1 MTGALAD
8 VWIRPAPKGEDTLKT
23 AVVTDGRYRASIA
36 AVRALG
42 EAGFRVIVTQT
53 KGEAAMEPAS
63 FASRFT
69 GETRWIE
76 GSCQEAAYGQR
87 LMDLLKEYDHPVLF
101 CTGAD
106 TLHLI
111 SRQREEFAQVA
122 DFLVAPPQV
131 LDALNDKEQ
140 VHQRCLALGIPV
152 PEEYT
157 GLPDRFP
164 VVIKPHCG
172 EKFGLKAKDRYV
184 IARSREDYE
193 THYAAM
199 RRYDASPIVQEKVE
213 GPGEGANLLL
223 DANSRL
229 VCALCHRRLREY
241 PVTGGPST
249 CCVSFYD
256 ENMIRQAHD
265 LLASFGFVGMA
276 MVEFKGGRVLEV
288 NPRVWGSFPM
298 TACCESP
305 FTALYA
311 QAAQGE
317 RVDYTP
323 CNYRQGVKMR
333 YLLNDGAATLGYLR
347 QGNLKQALGGVVDFF
362 FTREALYRKD
372 DKKAYQTYLRN
383 SWKGR

>member
-1 MTGALAD
+1 M
-8 VWIRPAPKGEDTLKT
+8 KT

-42 EAGFRVIVTQT
+42 EAGFRVVVTQT

-63 FASRFT
+63 FASRFA

-76 GSCQEAAYGQR
+76 GSCKEADYGRR
-87 LMDLLKEYDHPVLF
+87 LLDLLREYQRPVLF

-106 TLHLI
+106 TLNLV
-111 SRQREEFAQVA
+111 SRRREEFAQAA
-122 DFLVAPPQV
+122 DFLVAPPEV
-131 LDALNDKEQ
+131 LDGLNDKEW
-140 VHQRCLALGIPV
+140 VHRRCLELGLPV
-152 PEEYT
+152 PAEYP

-184 IARSREDYE
+184 IARNKEE
-193 THYAAM
+193 FQAHYRAM
-199 RRYDASPIVQEKVE
+199 QRYDEAPIVQEKVE
-213 GPGEGANLLL
+213 GPGEGVNLLL
-223 DANSRL
+223 DGESRL
-229 VCALCHRRLREY
+229 ICAFCHRRLREY

-256 ENMIRQAHD
+256 EKMIRQAYD

-298 TACCESP
+298 SGCCGSP
-305 FTALYA
+305 FTSRYA
-311 QAAQGE
+311 RAAQGE
-317 RVDYTP
+317 KLAYAPAD
-323 CNYRQGVKMR
+323 YRQGVKMR
-333 YLLNDGAATLGYLR
+333 YLFNDGAATLGYLR
-347 QGNLKQALGGVVDFF
+347 RGNWKQALGGVVDFF
-362 FTREALYRKD
+362 ATREALDRKD
-372 DKKAYQTYLRN
+372 DKQAYRAYLRN

>member
-1 MTGALAD
+1 M
-8 VWIRPAPKGEDTLKT
+8 KT

-53 KGEAAMEPAS
+53 QGEAAMEPAA

-69 GETRWIE
+69 GAYRWIE
-76 GSCQEAAYGQR
+76 GSCKEAAYGQR
-87 LMDLLKEYDHPVLF
+87 LLELLREYDRPVLF

-106 TLHLI
+106 TLNLV
-111 SRQREEFAQVA
+111 SRRRAEFAQAA
-122 DFLVAPPQV
+122 DFLVAPPEV
-131 LDALNDKEQ
+131 LDALNDKAA
-140 VHQRCLALGIPV
+140 VHERCLELGIPV
-152 PEEYT
+152 PREYT
-157 GLPDRFP
+157 GPPEAFP

-184 IARSREDYE
+184 IARNGEDYE
-193 THYAAM
+193 KYYAAM
-199 RRYDASPIVQEKVE
+199 GRYDPNPIVQEKVE
-213 GPGEGANLLL
+213 GPGEGVNLLL
-223 DANSRL
+223 DGDSRL
-229 VCALCHRRLREY
+229 ICAFCHRRLREY

-256 ENMIRQAHD
+256 GDMIRQAYE

-298 TACCESP
+298 TACCRSP
-305 FTALYA
+305 FTARYA

-317 RVDYTP
+317 RLDYAP
-323 CNYRQGVKMR
+323 GDFRQGVKMR
-333 YLLNDGAATLGYLR
+333 YLFNDGAATLGYLR
-347 QGNLKQALGGVVDFF
+347 HGNWKQALSGVADFF
-362 FTREALYRKD
+362 FTPEALYRKD
-372 DKKAYQTYLRN
+372 DKKAYRAYLRN